1 MKKQKPPLC
10 FSFFFAEKSDEEWEE
25 TFEALAE
32 SEKYERESPALGS
45 ILSSARPR
53 RHLAS

>member
-10 FSFFFAEKSDEEWEE
+10 FSFFFAEKCDEEWEE

-45 ILSSARPR
+45 ILSSARAR

>member
-10 FSFFFAEKSDEEWEE
+10 FSFFFAENGDEEWEE

-32 SEKYERESPALGS
+32 SEKYERESPTLVS
-45 ILSSARPR
+45 ILSSTRSR

>member
-10 FSFFFAEKSDEEWEE
+10 FSFFFAENCDEEWEE

-32 SEKYERESPALGS
+32 SEKYERESPTLVS
-45 ILSSARPR
+45 ILSSTRSG